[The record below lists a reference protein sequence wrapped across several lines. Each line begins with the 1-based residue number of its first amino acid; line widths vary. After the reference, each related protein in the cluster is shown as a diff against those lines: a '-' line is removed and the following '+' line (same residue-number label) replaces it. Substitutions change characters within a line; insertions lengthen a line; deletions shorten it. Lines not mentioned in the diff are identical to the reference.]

1 MPIKMNQ
8 ISDYIQYLQYER
20 GMSPNTISSYRRD
33 IVRFFEMLKIDN
45 PQKVNPADGNRYLTQ
60 LGKENMKPS
69 SIARKLSSVKRFFD
83 YLIEIGQV
91 KDNPLKSFSAP
102 KIARYHPDYLSTRE
116 IEQIIN
122 SIGNKKLSD
131 FRNRAII
138 ELLYGCGLRI
148 SELTGLKMTDIE
160 FEAGFLKVLGKG
172 NKQRL
177 VPLGE
182 YAALAV
188 RNYWEQR
195 ELKNNKIN
203 YKFVITNRS
212 GEKFSRVGVW
222 KQIHAFIVKSGVSKK
237 VTPHTF
243 RHSFATHLLEGGADL
258 RIVQEMLGHADI
270 STTQIY
276 TSIDREY
283 IIAEHKKYH
292 PRELALS
299 GKRGSTS

>member
-1 MPIKMNQ
+1 MPISMNQ
-8 ISDYIQYLQYER
+8 INDYIQYLQYER
-20 GMSPNTISSYRRD
+20 GMSPNTIASYRRD
-33 IVRFFEMLKIDN
+33 ITSFFDMLKIN
-45 PQKVNPADGNRYLTQ
+45 SPQKVTNSDGNRYLSI

-69 SIARKLSSVKRFFD
+69 TIARKLSSVKKFFD
-83 YLIEIGQV
+83 YLIEQGAV
-91 KDNPLKSFSAP
+91 KENPLRSFSAP
-102 KIARYHPDYLSTRE
+102 KIARYHPDYLSARE

-122 SIGNKKLSD
+122 SIGNEKLAD
-131 FRNRAII
+131 FRDRAVI

-148 SELTGLKMTDIE
+148 SELINLKMSDLE
-160 FEAGFLKVLGKG
+160 FEAGFVKVLGKG

-182 YAALAV
+182 FAAEAV
-188 RNYWEQR
+188 KNYWERR
-195 ELKNNKIN
+195 ELKNNQIN
-203 YKFVITNRS
+203 YKFVITNRT
-212 GEKFSRVGVW
+212 GEKFSRVGLW
-222 KQIHAFIVKSGVSKK
+222 KQIHALIVKSGVSKK

-299 GKRGSTS
+299 GKRRSDS

>member
-1 MPIKMNQ
+1 MPVSMNQ
-8 ISDYIQYLQYER
+8 INDYLQHLKYER
-20 GMSPNTISSYRRD
+20 GMSANTLSSYRRD
-33 IVRFFEMLKIDN
+33 IESFFDMLKITAPD
-45 PQKVNPADGNRYLTQ
+45 KITPADGNRYLS
-60 LGKENMKPS
+60 LLNKKNMKPS

-83 YLIEIGQV
+83 YLIESGQQ
-91 KDNPLKSFSAP
+91 KENPLKSFSAP
-102 KIARYHPDYLSTRE
+102 KIARYHPDYLSARE
-116 IEQIIN
+116 IERIIN
-122 SIGNKKLSD
+122 SIGSEKLAD

-148 SELTGLKMTDIE
+148 SELLELKITDIE
-160 FEAGFLKVLGKG
+160 FEAGFVKVLGKG

-182 YAALAV
+182 FASVAV

-195 ELKNNKIN
+195 EVQNNKIN
-203 YKFVITNRS
+203 YKFVITNRI
-212 GEKFSRVGVW
+212 GAKFSRVGLW
-222 KQIHAFIVKSGVSKK
+222 KQIHALIIKSGVSKK

-299 GKRGSTS
+299 GKSGSSS